1 MSATIKEIAEQAK
14 VSIATVSR
22 ALNNLGNVKEETK
35 ELILNIAE
43 ELKYSS
49 NIAARRLAKQQTK
62 IIGFVLPEIE
72 GEFFTD
78 IIKGIEKEAY
88 AQSYHVI
95 VVGSHSERN
104 IVESILN
111 FMKRSLID
119 GVILMIP
126 SLSEQIKD
134 IISASEIPVVIIN
147 GKNEANAVD
156 TVSIDNYQGSYSIV
170 NFLIKNYHY
179 KKIAIIEGP
188 SNNND
193 ALERFEGYMAAL
205 KDNGIKP
212 KDDWM
217 IDGDFT
223 SKGGELACSRLLS
236 LLEKPEVI
244 FASNDVMALGCYK
257 VINAHGL
264 KIPDDIGVVGFDH
277 ISLADLVSPHLTTV
291 HVPIEEIGQEAARIL
306 LERINETAKG
316 VRHLKISTGIIV
328 GDSCKVQEAN

>member
-43 ELKYSS
+43 ELKYSP
-49 NIAARRLAKQQTK
+49 NIAARRLAKQQAK

-134 IISASEIPVVIIN
+134 IISASKIPVVIIN

-264 KIPDDIGVVGFDH
+264 KIPDNIGVVGFDH

-306 LERINETAKG
+306 FERINGTAKG
-316 VRHLKISTGIIV
+316 VSHLKISTGIIV
-328 GDSCKVQEAN
+328 GDSCKIQEAN